1 MIIQCIAGNEGL
13 NTQPTLQSKAVTP
26 TVNNQY
32 VYPNDGYDGL
42 SSVTVSGDSN
52 LIASNIKK
60 GVDIFGVTGTY
71 STDVTTTYSM
81 PIVSFSGS
89 ATQPNFS
96 MTAGVDV
103 TIYANDTSQKFYRPT
118 QKANDGFSTWSVT
131 TDSSGN
137 VVSWKNLTESKCTL
151 NHTEWSEDSAYD
163 YDTSWLG
170 GYCIM
175 PYSVTVTTSNFWNY
189 TPVNWPK
196 GTYKVRLTNFHFP
209 SGFKMCWFPGTGSSK
224 SFSDTY
230 FDNATLVVNSGG
242 ATLSWTVPA
251 SWVGWKT
258 LIQGW
263 HGVDDYVSVYG
274 ESYCNLFAQVTKII
288 SFTPE

>member
-13 NTQPTLQSKAVTP
+13 NTKPTLQDKAVTP
-26 TVNNQY
+26 SASNQY

-42 SSVTVSGDSN
+42 SSVTVTGDDN
-52 LIASNIKK
+52 LVASNIKK

-71 STDVTTTYSM
+71 STEVTTTYSM
-81 PIVSFSGS
+81 PIVSFAGS
-89 ATQPNFS
+89 ASQPAFS
-96 MTAGVDV
+96 MTAGTDV
-103 TIYANDTSQKFYRPT
+103 TIYANDTSYKFYRPSL
-118 QKANDGFSTWSVT
+118 KANDGFSTWSVT

-137 VVSWKNLTESKCTL
+137 VTAWKNLTESKCTL
-151 NHTEWSEDSAYD
+151 NHTEWSKDSAYD

-175 PYSVTVTTSNFWNY
+175 PNSQTVTTSNFWNY
-189 TPVNWPK
+189 TPINWPK

-209 SGFKMCWFPGTGSSK
+209 GGFKMCWFRGDGNSEA
-224 SFSDTY
+224 FSNTY
-230 FDNATLVVNSGG
+230 FDTATLVVNSGG
-242 ATLSWTVPA
+242 ATLTWTIP
-251 SWVGWKT
+251 SNWSGWMT

-263 HGVDDYVSVYG
+263 HGVPDYQSVYG
-274 ESYCNLFAQVTKII
+274 ESYCTLFAQITKII